1 MITTTNN
8 DIVNSAITLLKNL
21 FNNTLGKTAY
31 TYTINNKGE
40 VEGAVYSPI
49 YHSTV
54 TETSD
59 VVWDLA
65 YSIFKNLVTK
75 EDGSWAI
82 DQISSQVLVEN
93 DSILQSSTDIPKT
106 KVSEVVGGDSIPIYY
121 KSHVMSLSKYF
132 IDNTITTEG
141 TTATQAKTGTNILDV
156 SLTSTGTEFTFQ
168 IDNSTQNKYLFY
180 K

>member
-1 MITTTNN
+1 MKRILSILILLIGLIVSVSAKDYVAPTRQSVEYTDSTTT
-8 DIVNSAITLLKNL
+8 D
-21 FNNTLGKTAY
+21 

-82 DQISSQVLVEN
+82 DQISS
-93 DSILQSSTDIPKT
+93 
-106 KVSEVVGGDSIPIYY
+106 
-121 KSHVMSLSKYF
+121 
-132 IDNTITTEG
+132 
-141 TTATQAKTGTNILDV
+141 
-156 SLTSTGTEFTFQ
+156 
-168 IDNSTQNKYLFY
+168 
-180 K
+180 